1 MSKIFNV
8 RLPNA
13 APLEYSPQQFDQ
25 LVRSLEQIVLQLNS
39 TYTSYTD
46 QTTSGAAAWFG
57 SGGGAAGG
65 GFAGSVRG
73 FQPSTGILLPYAM
86 LMSDEDQLSNGA
98 TSENIVTFDS
108 PIFEYGI
115 KVANHTAVFTG
126 TIDDGTPPGA
136 GTVLTVTAV
145 TSGTI
150 LTGMKLSG
158 TGVTVGTR
166 ITAQVSGTTGGV
178 GVYTVD
184 TSQEVGSITINGS
197 RASKI
202 MFDYP
207 GQYLITMRFQV
218 SNRDNSTG
226 EFEIWAKNAGTNY
239 PLSNTR
245 TDLLARKSGSIWSH
259 VVPTIT
265 GIFTVNDPTTEY
277 LEMAW
282 WSDLTGAFLEH
293 YGAGASPTRPEIPS
307 VILTAVFASAEMY

>member
-13 APLEYSPQQFDQ
+13 APAEYSPQQFDQ

-39 TYTSYTD
+39 TYTSITD
-46 QTTSGAAAWFG
+46 QNTSGAAAWFG

-65 GFAGSVRG
+65 GFAGAVRG

-86 LMSDEDQLSNGA
+86 LMSDEDQENVGT
-98 TSENIVTFDS
+98 TSENIVTFDT
-108 PIFEYGI
+108 PVFEYGI
-115 KVANHTAVFTG
+115 KVASHTAVFTG
-126 TIDDGTPPGA
+126 EIDDGAGSA
-136 GTVLTVTAV
+136 GTVLDVTAV

-150 LTGMKLSG
+150 LTGMVLSG
-158 TGVTVGTR
+158 TGITAGTR
-166 ITAQVSGTTGGV
+166 VIAQVSGTTGGV
-178 GVYTVD
+178 GVYTVN
-184 TSQEVGSITINGS
+184 TSQLAASTTINGS

-207 GQYLITMRFQV
+207 GQYLINMRFQV
-218 SNRDNSTG
+218 SNQDNAVG

-239 PLSNTR
+239 PLSNSR
-245 TDLLARKSGSIWSH
+245 FDLTARKSATIWSH
-259 VVPTIT
+259 IVPSIT

-282 WSDLTGAFLEH
+282 WSDRTGAYLET
-293 YGAGASPTRPEIPS
+293 YAAGTSPTRPAIPS